1 MNYCLNGN
9 FGYKGLTALIAPNR
23 KNKKVTIMRKIS
35 NISSLAAIVVVFST
49 IMAVSC
55 VKDVI
60 VDSNFI
66 STPSEKIC
74 FGVDLAF
81 PEDEITRGGVESNR
95 LGNHILKS
103 GDMEF
108 PVGVYQ
114 QSGIRTIY
122 SEDATRG
129 TAVNSKDGIDN
140 FNVWATFHKSETESM
155 SYFDNVAYENTSGV
169 FNPVNPA
176 DEYYWPG
183 SGNMT
188 FVAVANK
195 PDSGFTAN
203 MNSAGTA
210 LESFTYTVDA
220 DATKQP
226 DVMLAKNK
234 VSGATNGSVPLSFDH
249 IMSAVN
255 VKIGSV
261 VKGEIRSI
269 TFKNVYTTGTYLVDQ
284 GVWVVDKTKVGDF
297 TVKMEGGK
305 FVSTGNE
312 ASGTS
317 VNTDDATFM
326 MIPQNPGDNAEMVI
340 EFYDNETKT
349 LYSGSTALR
358 GSIAGDNWDKR
369 KTTNY
374 MLSIDESFTLTIEP
388 VGKKLDA
395 HYIIGYANVIVD
407 GIPNWEITITADGVS
422 SSEISLLPE
431 ENVNPLAKQGFW
443 TDKVVDA
450 NGNITNESARGTSTY
465 SGSGNINKL
474 FYLFI
479 PENISNGDREIKL
492 ILKGT
497 GSSSASTTKVLLQK
511 NPNWTAG
518 GFGWEVVDDAEQGR
532 YGFKWT
538 RKAIYEHKYKWTRIV
553 TGNGTGTWYNRKSS
567 GEYATSLIN
576 QYNAGGYSHYGYLSA
591 GTATERMYI
600 YIDYTKLNNLST
612 SNSPSDGFSNTKALF
627 NQGGGAASQAFET
640 AILTAEK
647 TKEDEGYKDDPLAFR
662 SLTSV
667 KDKDSGVTYTA
678 DNGSL
683 NDLSG
688 ILTYVLKKNR
698 YYMQT
703 TFDGSTTT
711 YHAVISIDDIKWY
724 LPAYGQFEYFTP
736 DPNIEGDDKA
746 NYWSS
751 TAVNGATQA
760 HIGDG
765 TPKDRD
771 LEYRVIAVRKDE
783 NGYGNVTVSDISTEE
798 MAGGEN
804 GEAQWVD

>member
-1 MNYCLNGN
+1 MNKVN
-9 FGYKGLTALIAPNR
+9 FRLFAL
-23 KNKKVTIMRKIS
+23 
-35 NISSLAAIVVVFST
+35 
-49 IMAVSC
+49 AVALVASSC
-55 VKDVI
+55 VKDVV
-60 VDSNFI
+60 VDSNFH
-66 STPSEKIC
+66 STSSEKIC
-74 FGVDLAF
+74 FGAELVVT
-81 PEDEITRGGVESNR
+81 EDEITRSGVETNR

-114 QSGIRTIY
+114 QNGINSGA
-122 SEDATRG
+122 EAETRG
-129 TAVNSKDGIDN
+129 SVVNSKDGITQ

-155 SYFDNVAYENTSGV
+155 SYFDNVAYENTSGL
-169 FNPVNPA
+169 FNPVDA
-176 DEYYWPG
+176 SDEYYWPG
-183 SGNMT
+183 AGNLS
-188 FVAVANK
+188 FVAVANA
-195 PDSGFTAN
+195 PTSGFVAN
-203 MNSAGTA
+203 KNSAGTA
-210 LESFTYTVDA
+210 VESFTYTVPA
-220 DATKQP
+220 DPTAQP
-226 DVMLAKNK
+226 DVMIAKSTVPGN
-234 VSGATNGSVPLSFDH
+234 TNSSVPLKFDH

-317 VNTDDATFM
+317 VNTDDAVFM

-340 EFYDNETKT
+340 EFYDDSTGH
-349 LYSGSTALR
+349 LYSDAAGAYKPALR

-374 MLSIDESFTLTIEP
+374 MLSIDESFTMTIEP

-395 HYIIGYANVIVD
+395 HYIIGYANVTVD
-407 GIPNWEITITADGVS
+407 GIDSWTITASTTDG
-422 SSEISLLPE
+422 SEVTILPE
-431 ENVNPLAKQGFW
+431 EKVNPLAKQGFW

-450 NGNITNESARGTSTY
+450 NGNITTETARGSSSW
-465 SGSGNINKL
+465 SGTGPVTNKL
-474 FYLFI
+474 FYIFI
-479 PENISNGDREIKL
+479 PENISDKDRDISL
-492 ILKGT
+492 ILRGT
-497 GSSSASTTKVLLQK
+497 GSSTASTTKILLQK
-511 NPNWTAG
+511 YPNWTAG

-538 RKAIYEHKYKWTRIV
+538 RKAIYEHKYKWTRIL

-567 GEYATSLIN
+567 GEYAASLIN

-591 GTATERMYI
+591 GTGTERMYI

-612 SNSPSDGFSNTKALF
+612 SNSSSDGFSNTKALF

-647 TKEDEGYKDDPLAFR
+647 TKEDEEGYRDDPLAFR

-683 NDLSG
+683 NELSG

-736 DPNIEGDDKA
+736 DPNIEDDNRA

-760 HIGDG
+760 YIGDG

-771 LEYRVIAVRKDE
+771 LEYRVIAVRRDE
-783 NGYGNVTVSDISTEE
+783 NGYGNATATVDNTS
-798 MAGGEN
+798 MQGGEN
-804 GEAQWVD
+804 GEAQWVE